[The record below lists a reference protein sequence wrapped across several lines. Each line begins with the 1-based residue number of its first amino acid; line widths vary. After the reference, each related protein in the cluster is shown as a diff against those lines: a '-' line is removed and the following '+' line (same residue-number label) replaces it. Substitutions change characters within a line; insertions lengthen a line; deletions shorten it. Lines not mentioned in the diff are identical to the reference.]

1 MKLIY
6 VILFAFGFLG
16 CEKNEIYTEK
26 CATTLEESVG
36 LRIVSAE
43 IAEYSCITNI
53 YEGTFKGQSVFIT
66 SVVDPL
72 CQTAGTVGVYNC
84 QGEFLDNI
92 KPDYNFKIGELLLT
106 NRPKNNE

>member
-1 MKLIY
+1 MKLSF
-6 VILFAFGFLG
+6 VVLFALCISG

-26 CATTLEESVG
+26 CATNLEESAG

-43 IAEYSCITNI
+43 IEEYSCITNI
-53 YEGTFKGQSVFIT
+53 YEGTFNGQSVFLT

-72 CQTAGTVGVYNC
+72 CQTDGTVGVYNC

-92 KPDYNFKIGELLLT
+92 KPDYKLKTGDFLLS
-106 NRPKNNE
+106 NKRAED